1 MSATS
6 GKQGTTD
13 KTAPDLRK
21 PTQINWDNRLE
32 EANKELLA
40 KINACLDRL
49 NSLRV
54 EEVSHSGSLRSR
66 AAWRLA
72 VHQQGLLFRTVAL
85 VDGIAA
91 AWNNRSTLTAI
102 LSARALMETIAVV
115 AEYEKCVASLLAA
128 KDFDGLDKLAEKGIF
143 SSRDSEVISQAPEIE
158 ATNIL
163 AYVDKLNNQVA
174 GFREHYNQLSERC
187 HPNALGHTFMF
198 ARFDRS
204 AESYRF
210 CDERDPDKNGVMI
223 LAVLEFLPPLESTM
237 TELSK
242 SISQVSD
249 AHERILK
256 GSPQQGADMKVVKS
270 EKLIKGA
277 TGDWEVVIGM
287 EVHAQ
292 VTSNSKLFSGA
303 STEFGGEPNAH
314 VSLVDA
320 AMPGMLPVINE
331 ACIRQA
337 VRTGLGLNAKINL
350 RSVFDR
356 KNYFYPDLPQGYQ
369 ISQYKSPVV
378 GEGEV
383 VVELAGGDSVTV
395 GIERLHLEQDAG
407 KSLHDQSPTMS
418 FVDLNRSGVALMEIV
433 SKPDIRSSE
442 QAKAYVTK
450 LRSILRYLGTCD
462 GDMEKGSLRAD
473 VNVSVRKP
481 GGPLGTRC
489 EIKNMNSIA
498 FIGQAIE
505 YEARRQIGILE
516 DGGAID
522 QETRLFD
529 PNKGETRSMRSK
541 EEAHDY
547 RYFPDPDLLPLEF
560 TQGFVDE
567 LRAGLPGLPDQKKAR
582 FISEFGLSPY
592 DASVLVAERESAAF
606 FETVLE
612 RLANKARD
620 GKLAAN
626 WVINE
631 LFGRLNK
638 EGQGIAASPVSAA
651 QLAAI
656 VDLIGEGTISGKIA
670 KDLFE
675 IVWQEGGDPRALVE
689 ARGMKQVTDLGAI
702 EKVVDDIVAANPDK
716 VAQAKAKPALI
727 GWFVGQVM
735 KSSGGKA
742 NPQAVNDLLKSKL
755 GI

>member
-1 MSATS
+1 MNAPAKTS
-6 GKQGTTD
+6 
-13 KTAPDLRK
+13 
-21 PTQINWDNRLE
+21 
-32 EANKELLA
+32 
-40 KINACLDRL
+40 
-49 NSLRV
+49 
-54 EEVSHSGSLRSR
+54 
-66 AAWRLA
+66 
-72 VHQQGLLFRTVAL
+72 
-85 VDGIAA
+85 
-91 AWNNRSTLTAI
+91 
-102 LSARALMETIAVV
+102 
-115 AEYEKCVASLLAA
+115 
-128 KDFDGLDKLAEKGIF
+128 
-143 SSRDSEVISQAPEIE
+143 
-158 ATNIL
+158 
-163 AYVDKLNNQVA
+163 
-174 GFREHYNQLSERC
+174 
-187 HPNALGHTFMF
+187 
-198 ARFDRS
+198 
-204 AESYRF
+204 
-210 CDERDPDKNGVMI
+210 
-223 LAVLEFLPPLESTM
+223 
-237 TELSK
+237 
-242 SISQVSD
+242 
-249 AHERILK
+249 
-256 GSPQQGADMKVVKS
+256 
-270 EKLIKGA
+270 KLIKGA
-277 TGDWEVVIGM
+277 TGDWEIVIGM

-303 STEFGGEPNAH
+303 STEFGGEPNSH

-407 KSLHDQSPTMS
+407 KLLHDQSPTMS
-418 FVDLNRSGVALMEIV
+418 LVDLNRSGVALMEIV

-481 GGPLGTRC
+481 GEALGTRC

-498 FIGQAIE
+498 FIGEAIE
-505 YEARRQIGILE
+505 YEARRQIGIIE
-516 DGGAID
+516 DGGVID

-560 TQGFVDE
+560 TQAYVDE
-567 LRAGLPGLPDQKKAR
+567 LKASLPELPDQKKAR
-582 FISEFGLSPY
+582 FIVEFGLSAY
-592 DASVLVAERESAAF
+592 DAGVLVAERESAAF
-606 FETVLE
+606 FETVLA
-612 RLANKARD
+612 RLGDKGRD

-638 EGQGIAASPVSAA
+638 EGEGIATSPVSAA

-675 IVWQEGGDPRALVE
+675 IVWQEGGDPRTLVE
-689 ARGMKQVTDLGAI
+689 TRGMKQVTDLGAI
-702 EKVVDDIVAANPDK
+702 EKVVDEIVAANPDK

-742 NPQAVNDLLKSKL
+742 NPQSVNDLLKSRL